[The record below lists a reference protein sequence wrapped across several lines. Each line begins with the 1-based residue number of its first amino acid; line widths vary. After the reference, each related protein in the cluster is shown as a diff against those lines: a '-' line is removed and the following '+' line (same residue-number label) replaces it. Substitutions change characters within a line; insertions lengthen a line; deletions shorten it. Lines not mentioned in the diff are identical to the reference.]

1 MSPSDLAWL
10 RRTSPTTASRPRTLR
25 TETRGIARLDLLEH
39 ASPLS
44 PRLMRRIG
52 RAFSSLDLNRYPDSE
67 AGELKRE
74 FSKRLAIST
83 DHILLGKGSDELLQI
98 LFLSISGP
106 ILIVEPSFPMYRNIA
121 ETVERNVHSVLLDVD
136 LTLNMDRLLESV
148 HLHAPALVVLSHPNN
163 PTGAGL
169 CPEEVARLAFAA
181 PGGVLIDEAYHPFA
195 GSTHL
200 PLMEKF
206 PNLMI
211 LRSLSKAG
219 LAAIR
224 IGQLIAAPEIIR
236 RLDEIRLP
244 YNIDGMVQSAARLL
258 CREAL
263 PALEV
268 RARGVAARRDLLF
281 EALKKIPGITPF
293 PSRANFI
300 LFRTG
305 RAPCSEVFSKL
316 KEHGILVR
324 EMSGDHPLLEGCL
337 RVTVGPRAE
346 VRLFLR
352 ALDSIM
358 KGFL

>member
-1 MSPSDLAWL
+1 MSASDLAWL
-10 RRTSPTTASRPRTLR
+10 RREFPPTSRRPRTLR
-25 TETRGIARLDLLEH
+25 TRGLTRLDLLEH
-39 ASPLS
+39 FSPLS
-44 PRLMRRIG
+44 PRLMKRIG

-67 AGELKRE
+67 ALDLKTE
-74 FSKRLAIST
+74 FAKRLAIST

-106 ILIVEPSFPMYRNIA
+106 ILIAEPSFPMYRNIA
-121 ETVERNVHSVLLDVD
+121 EIVERKVHTVLLDGD
-136 LTLNMDRLLESV
+136 LSLNMDRLLESV
-148 HLHAPALVVLSHPNN
+148 QLHAPALVVLSHPNN

-169 CPEEVARLAFAA
+169 CPESVARLASAA

-200 PLMEKF
+200 PLLEKF

-224 IGQLIAAPEIIR
+224 IGQLIASPEIVR
-236 RLDEIRLP
+236 RLDEVRLP

-263 PALEV
+263 PSLEA

-281 EALKKIPGITPF
+281 DALGKIPGITPF
-293 PSRANFI
+293 PSLANFI
-300 LFRTG
+300 LFRTDS
-305 RAPCSEVFSKL
+305 APAIVVFSKL
-316 KEHGILVR
+316 KERGILVR

-337 RVTVGPRAE
+337 RVTVGQRAE
-346 VRLFLR
+346 VRRFLE
-352 ALDSIM
+352 ALDPIM